1 MKKFS
6 GIILSFF
13 CVLVMCFSFAGCSDA
28 EKSKLLEISN
38 RYEKISTD
46 NEKIFN
52 GGMFNPTYES
62 NNLILVINSSNE
74 KYNILKTDNNLSD
87 YSSRGAYGIL
97 FQAINSTKLKSNALT
112 VTANN
117 KKISKEYKVSMY
129 ESLED
134 LEKNIKNLIKTK
146 SDLESAFETDN
157 RDAEVVANQDLTLY
171 SLNNY
176 VDNLN
181 KCLKDLLKFN
191 KNYYNAI
198 VNNFTKP
205 ISVDDLLYNKSIN
218 SISKED
224 INQLINN
231 ANLLMSE
238 FVLYYNV
245 DVCLNVNQDVEII
258 TLLTK
263 LLNIQF
269 SLEDKLITDE
279 TSLNDYKIIRTMEES
294 LNKSEIS
301 FNNSINGLTK
311 ENAKEDSNLSRIEF
325 IDTYKNNLIN
335 YANRLIELL
344 NKV

>member
-6 GIILSFF
+6 GIILSFL
-13 CVLVMCFSFAGCSDA
+13 CLLVMCFSFAGCSNA
-28 EKSKLLEISN
+28 EKASLIDISN
-38 RYEKISTD
+38 KYEKISTD

-52 GGMFNPTYES
+52 GGMFNPTYE
-62 NNLILVINSSNE
+62 NNDLTLIINSSNE
-74 KYNILKTDNNLSD
+74 KYNVLKTDNNLTD

-97 FQAINSTKLKSNALT
+97 MQAINSTKLKSNALT

-117 KKISKEYKVSMY
+117 KKISKKYRVSMY
-129 ESLED
+129 EGLED
-134 LEKNIKNLIKTK
+134 LEKDIKNLNKTK
-146 SDLESAFETDN
+146 NDLESIFETDN

-176 VDNLN
+176 VNNLN

-198 VNNFTKP
+198 INNFTKP
-205 ISVDDLLYNKSIN
+205 MSINDLLYNKSIS

-238 FVLYYNV
+238 FILYYNV
-245 DVCLNVNQDVEII
+245 DVCSNVNQDAEII
-258 TLLTK
+258 TMLTK

-269 SLEDKLITDE
+269 SLEDKLITNE

-294 LNKSEIS
+294 LNKGEIS
-301 FNNSINGLTK
+301 FNNAINGLTK
-311 ENAKEDSNLSRIEF
+311 ENIKEDNNAGRIEF
-325 IDTYKNNLIN
+325 IETYKQNLIS
-335 YANRLIELL
+335 YANKLIKFL
-344 NKV
+344 NEI